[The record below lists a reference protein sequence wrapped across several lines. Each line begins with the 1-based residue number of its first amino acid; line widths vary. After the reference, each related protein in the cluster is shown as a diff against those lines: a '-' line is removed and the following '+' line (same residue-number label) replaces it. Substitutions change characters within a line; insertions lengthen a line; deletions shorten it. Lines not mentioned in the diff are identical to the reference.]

1 MISKF
6 LSARDKFMPEI
17 CLRQPGF
24 TQSVSGPFT
33 KNKERIKKFKETGDS
48 RYICENELDK
58 ACFQHDMT
66 YGDFKD
72 LIRRTTANKVLCNK
86 AFDIAKDLKHDDK
99 HITTPEFNK
108 LTSEN
113 FVARL
118 AQGNLANRNDIANF
132 VNKTDF
138 NRKILGLNKRID
150 SN

>member
-33 KNKERIKKFKETGDS
+33 ENKERIKKFKETGDS

-58 ACFQHDMT
+58 VCFQHDMT
-66 YGDFKD
+66 YGDCKD
-72 LIRRTTANKVLCNK
+72 LIRRTIANKVLCNK
-86 AFDIAKDLKHDDK
+86 AFDIAKDLKYDGK

-118 AQGNLANRNDIANF
+118 AQGNLANRNNIANF
-132 VNKTDF
+132 LNKTDF
-138 NRKILGLNKRID
+138 NKKILGLNKRID